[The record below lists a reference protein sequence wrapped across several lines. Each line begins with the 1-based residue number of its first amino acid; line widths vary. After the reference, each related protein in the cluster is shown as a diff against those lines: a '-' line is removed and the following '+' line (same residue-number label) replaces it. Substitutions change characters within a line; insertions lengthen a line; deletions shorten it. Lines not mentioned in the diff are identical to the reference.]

1 MRTSLPRV
9 TALVVLAASATS
21 VIGSI
26 FGGSAPQTNAEA
38 LEKGWE
44 YVTTGSTIK
53 LAHVKTDTRLTM
65 PQVSYGT
72 GSQQQAVTAQGDASL
87 TKALWRVEPLDAEER
102 GAPVACG
109 SRLQLINS
117 DSDHRLHSH
126 AAHRSPLSGNQEVSA
141 FDGRDD
147 GDVWTLECLKAEKLW
162 RRETPVYLRHVDTG
176 KYLASIP
183 SKKYRQPI
191 SGHQEVSAGKKPD
204 ANAQWMA
211 LEGYYFSRRS
221 PVPQ

>member
-1 MRTSLPRV
+1 MRTLSKVAILAVLTASVVGSL
-9 TALVVLAASATS
+9 
-21 VIGSI
+21 
-26 FGGSAPQTNAEA
+26 FGGSTPQTTAEA

-44 YVTTGSTIK
+44 YVTAGSTIK

-65 PQVSYGT
+65 PQVSYGS

-87 TKALWRVEPLDAEER
+87 TKALWRVDALDEEVR
-102 GAPVACG
+102 GMPVACG
-109 SRLQLINS
+109 SRLHLVNS

-126 AAHRSPLSGNQEVSA
+126 SAHRSPLSGSQEVSA
-141 FDGRDD
+141 FDGHDD
-147 GDVWTLECLKAEKLW
+147 GDIWTLECLKSENFW
-162 RRETPVYLRHVDTG
+162 RRENPVYLRHVDTA
-176 KYLASIP
+176 KYLASLP

-191 SGHQEVSAGKKPD
+191 SGHQEVCATKKPD

-221 PVPQ
+221 SAPQ

>member
-1 MRTSLPRV
+1 MRTTLSTLV
-9 TALVVLAASATS
+9 ALVVSTTS
-21 VIGSI
+21 VFGSL
-26 FGGSAPQTNAEA
+26 FGGDTPQTNAPV

-65 PQVSYGT
+65 PQVSYGG

-87 TKALWRVEPLDAEER
+87 TKALWRVEALDAKVR
-102 GAPVACG
+102 GAPVSCG
-109 SRLQLINS
+109 SRLQLVNS
-117 DSDHRLHSH
+117 DSDHSLHSH
-126 AAHRSPLSGNQEVSA
+126 SAHRSPLSSSQEVSA

-147 GDVWTLECLKAEKLW
+147 GDIWTVECLKGEELW

-176 KYLASIP
+176 KYLASL
-183 SKKYRQPI
+183 SAKKYRQPI

-211 LEGYYFSRRS
+211 LEGYYFSRR
-221 PVPQ
+221 PQTPQ